1 MNPTFSLLFTLFL
14 PLFCP
19 QYPAFLCDSVP
30 NTAQNCSTIDSFLD
44 DSSAKHSKWVLL
56 YWRLLLW
63 TNKVLCGR
71 LYLTISYTISC
82 KTGRKVS
89 QKGAIGVG

>member
-1 MNPTFSLLFTLFL
+1 MNPTFSLLLTLFL

-19 QYPAFLCDSVP
+19 QYLAFLCDSVP
-30 NTAQNCSTIDSFLD
+30 NTVQNCSTIDSFLD
-44 DSSAKHSKWVLL
+44 DSSAKHSRWVLL

-71 LYLTISYTISC
+71 LYLTIS
-82 KTGRKVS
+82 TGRKVS

>member
-30 NTAQNCSTIDSFLD
+30 NTAQNCSTIDSFKLALGKTFKVG
-44 DSSAKHSKWVLL
+44 SIVLAASIMD
-56 YWRLLLW
+56 
-63 TNKVLCGR
+63 K
-71 LYLTISYTISC
+71 
-82 KTGRKVS
+82 
-89 QKGAIGVG
+89 